1 MIQHDAWLPIFLS
14 VIVLLALIS
23 GLLYLRLHSLQQH
36 YRHLHQR
43 LQEQE
48 IAEAQHQSIL
58 SHLPF
63 FLVIHTKTEICYC
76 NPAAL
81 LALGQTDASQVIGK
95 PLASFVPPSE
105 MASVTA
111 FVESALQ
118 QSSEMPALKKA
129 VRFSTSPDRSYLL
142 TLTAQPFVYHQQPA
156 VMITSTTAVSATDS
170 CTFHDQ
176 LYALWQTHHRV
187 ETAYALISGIAHE
200 FHSIF
205 KAVAASLQRLRT
217 YFTSTDAPYSDIQA
231 AETKVE
237 HGLQTAQY
245 ILDFAQFS
253 TASFSTFSLWS
264 AVETAQSILEP
275 SLSGHLSFRLMR
287 ETALDCIHGSE
298 SLLHQLILNLV
309 TMVKGI
315 VPSCN
320 KVAMEVCSPSCI
332 ALPSFFG
339 SPDLKQ
345 YVALK
350 IGDTSTHADLPITA
364 PDPAIF
370 AKECSPSLGLSLL
383 VACHIMKLHNGML
396 GVQYEPQRRLHFTL
410 LFPLAGSACSP
421 PEDTAYRSPALPVK
435 IKPSK
440 SSNRGTILVVD
451 DEQYLCDIISRVL
464 HSAGYIPLTATSS
477 HDALRLLAEKDYDVD
492 LCIFDLTMPDMN
504 GEELF
509 RHVRQQAP
517 QMPVIIT
524 SGSVEPAYQHRLQM
538 SGVASLIIK
547 PFKLQTL
554 LDTIDSIL
562 QD

>member
-1 MIQHDAWLPIFLS
+1 MTLHDTWIPIFLS
-14 VIVLLALIS
+14 VIALLALI
-23 GLLYLRLHSLQQH
+23 GGFFYLRFSSLQRH

-48 IAEAQHQSIL
+48 TAGAQYQSML

-63 FLVIHTKTEICYC
+63 FLVLHTKTEICYC

-81 LALGQTDASQVIGK
+81 LVLGQTDTSQVIGK

-118 QSSEMPALKKA
+118 QSSEMPALKKS
-129 VRFSTSPDRSYLL
+129 VRFSASPDRSYLL

-156 VMITSTTAVSATDS
+156 VIITSTTAVSATDS
-170 CTFHDQ
+170 RTSREE

-187 ETAYALISGIAHE
+187 EAAYALISGIAHE

-205 KAVAASLQRLRT
+205 KAVAASLQRLKT
-217 YFTSTDAPYSDIQA
+217 SFTSTDAPYSDIQA

-237 HGLQTAQY
+237 YGLQTAQS

-275 SLSGHLSFRLMR
+275 SLSSYLSFRLMR

-309 TMVKGI
+309 TLVKGI
-315 VPSCN
+315 VPTCN

-350 IGDTSTHADLPITA
+350 IGDTSMPADLPITA
-364 PDPAIF
+364 PDPVAF
-370 AKECSPSLGLSLL
+370 AKECGPSLGLSLL
-383 VACHIMKLHNGML
+383 IACHIMKLHNGML
-396 GVQYEPQRRLHFTL
+396 GMQYEPQRRLHFTL
-410 LFPLAGSACSP
+410 LFPLAGSACSL

-435 IKPSK
+435 IKPCK
-440 SSNRGTILVVD
+440 SSNRRTILVVD

-464 HSAGYIPLTATSS
+464 HSAGYMPLTATSS
-477 HDALRLLAEKDYDVD
+477 HDALQLLAEKDYAVD